1 MTPSTAAEFA
11 DSNQTL
17 HAELDMALNT
27 MRFVT
32 AAGDP
37 ELARY
42 VHGKVCDS
50 YRRIAKLSAQSRSE
64 DVIQRALQTL
74 EQRIKA
80 FQADAAT
87 GQRPSRNLA

>member
-1 MTPSTAAEFA
+1 MANTAASELG
-11 DSNQTL
+11 DSNQ
-17 HAELDMALNT
+17 HEAELDMALNM

-37 ELARY
+37 ELAQY

-50 YRRIAKLSAQSRSE
+50 YRRITKLSSQSPSE
-64 DVIQRALQTL
+64 DMLQRALQTL

-80 FQADAAT
+80 FQA
-87 GQRPSRNLA
+87 GISGPRQSRNLA